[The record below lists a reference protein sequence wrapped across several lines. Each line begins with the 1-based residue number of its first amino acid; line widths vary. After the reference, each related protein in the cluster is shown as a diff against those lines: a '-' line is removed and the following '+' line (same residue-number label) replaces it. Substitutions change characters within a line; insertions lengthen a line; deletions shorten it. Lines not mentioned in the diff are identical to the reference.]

1 MIYLDNSATS
11 DKKPRSVKKA
21 VLKALNNSV
30 NVGRNSSKNAFYLGR
45 EVYKVR
51 EKISDLMGVDS
62 PQNIVFTSNATM
74 SLNFALKGI
83 IGERK
88 EKNNLVTTF
97 FEHNSVLR
105 QIFSDNRISCSFLP
119 VTDGYKTDI
128 ERIPELISDNTA
140 ALVINCASNVTGVTV
155 DYKRVYDICK
165 AFKLPVIFDFSQY
178 IGNKTVDLSGM
189 ENVCAAFSGHKALLG
204 PQGTGVLYIAEG
216 MNLKTVMEGGTGSL
230 SEQLVQPD
238 YPPDR
243 FETGTLNTPG
253 ILGLGAG
260 VEFVMKHKNEISNHK
275 TELCK
280 MLYEDIKNIDNV
292 QIYHSGDFLNSVP
305 LISFNIEKKHSEQ
318 TAFLLSSEYDIS
330 VRGGLHCAPFAHKML
345 GTSNMGA
352 VRLSPGYKTTKRE
365 IKKAVDAIYKISKD
379 KCV

>member
-11 DKKPRSVKKA
+11 DKKPSSVRKA

-30 NVGRNSSKNAFYLGR
+30 NVGRNSSKSSFYLGR
-45 EVYKVR
+45 EIYKVR
-51 EKISDLMGVDS
+51 EKISDLISVDS

-83 IGERK
+83 IK
-88 EKNNLVTTF
+88 ENSNIITTF

-105 QIFSDNRISCSFLP
+105 QIFSDNKISCSFLP
-119 VTDGYKTDI
+119 VDNNYKTDI
-128 ERIPELISDNTA
+128 EKIPELITKNTQA
-140 ALVINCASNVTGVTV
+140 VVINCASNVTGVTL
-155 DYKRVYDICK
+155 DYKRVYEICK
-165 AFKLPVIFDFSQY
+165 SFKTPVIFDFSQY

-204 PQGTGVLYIAEG
+204 PQGMGVLYIADG

-230 SEQLVQPD
+230 SEQLIQPD

-243 FETGTLNTPG
+243 FESGTLNTPG

-260 VEFVMKHKNEISNHK
+260 VDFVLKHKNEISQHK
-275 TELCK
+275 LELCK
-280 MLYEDIKNIDNV
+280 MLYEDIKNIDNICV
-292 QIYHSGDFLNSVP
+292 YHNGNFSESVP
-305 LISFNIEKKHSEQ
+305 LISLNIGENHSEH

-330 VRGGLHCAPFAHKML
+330 VRGGLHCAPFAHKII
-345 GTSNMGA
+345 GTSDTGA

-365 IKKAVDAIYKISKD
+365 IKKAVDAIYKLSKI
-379 KCV
+379 